1 MEAWPGHQKM
11 KRMSQVSKT
20 LESTL
25 STVAGVIMV
34 HLEVVKHGR
43 GGARPSSFC
52 IGVRL
57 SL

>member
-1 MEAWPGHQKM
+1 M